1 MPFAG
6 HPTLDS
12 ARARLDG
19 GGVLD
24 DACLKQIVAAF
35 GIGRDRVYFPRPS
48 GYG

>member
-1 MPFAG
+1 MQFAG
-6 HPTLDS
+6 HPTLGS
-12 ARARLDG
+12 ARAWLD

-24 DACLKQIVAAF
+24 DAYLKQIVAAF